1 MVLRVDK
8 EKGYIDLSKRCV
20 CHGRSSWG
28 ASFLTCAAP
37 PPQASGARGRERV
50 RGKIQQEQDGALHH
64 AACSG
69 DDWERSDGA
78 FCPPERFPQRRK
90 WPDTRCDSRSQELY
104 EQLGWPLYKRHG
116 HAFDAFKLLAQDPV
130 TALLPF
136 TPEEAPVVTPAVRAA
151 LMVNI
156 RRRMTP
162 LPLKIRADVE
172 LTCFA
177 YDGVLHIKDAMR
189 VAQAASK
196 DSECVVNM
204 KLVAPPLYVLT
215 TQTLDKEAGIKLLEE
230 AIAAASACIDGHKGR
245 LLVKEGARAVSERDE
260 KLLAEKL
267 DKLAAANE
275 EVDGDEEDEEDETMG
290 TADFDAP
297 PMPTEGGAAAPPAA
311 QEPRAAKAAALAA
324 QNSDGDED

>member
-1 MVLRVDK
+1 
-8 EKGYIDLSKRCV
+8 
-20 CHGRSSWG
+20 
-28 ASFLTCAAP
+28 
-37 PPQASGARGRERV
+37 
-50 RGKIQQEQDGALHH
+50 
-64 AACSG
+64 
-69 DDWERSDGA
+69 
-78 FCPPERFPQRRK
+78 
-90 WPDTRCDSRSQELY
+90 LY

-130 TALLPF
+130 TVLLPF
-136 TPEEAPVVTPAVRAA
+136 TPEEAPVVTAGVRDA

-162 LPLKIRADVE
+162 QPLKIRADVE

-189 VAQAASK
+189 AAQAASK
-196 DSECVVNM
+196 DSECCVNM

-230 AIAAASACIDGHKGR
+230 AIVAATACIDGHKGR
-245 LLVKEGARAVSERDE
+245 LVVKEGARAVSERDE

-297 PMPTEGGAAAPPAA
+297 PMPAEGGAAAAPAA
-311 QEPRAAKAAALAA
+311 KEARAAKASALAA
-324 QNSDGDED
+324 AGSDSD

>member
-1 MVLRVDK
+1 M
-8 EKGYIDLSKRCV
+8 
-20 CHGRSSWG
+20 
-28 ASFLTCAAP
+28 
-37 PPQASGARGRERV
+37 
-50 RGKIQQEQDGALHH
+50 
-64 AACSG
+64 
-69 DDWERSDGA
+69 
-78 FCPPERFPQRRK
+78 
-90 WPDTRCDSRSQELY
+90 Y

-136 TPEEAPVVTPAVRAA
+136 TPEEAPVVTPAVREA

-162 LPLKIRADVE
+162 QPLKIRADVE

-189 VAQAASK
+189 AAQAASK
-196 DSECVVNM
+196 DSDCCVNM

-297 PMPTEGGAAAPPAA
+297 PMPTEGGAAAQPAA
-311 QEPRAAKAAALAA
+311 KELRAAKAAALAA

>member
-1 MVLRVDK
+1 M
-8 EKGYIDLSKRCV
+8 
-20 CHGRSSWG
+20 
-28 ASFLTCAAP
+28 
-37 PPQASGARGRERV
+37 
-50 RGKIQQEQDGALHH
+50 
-64 AACSG
+64 
-69 DDWERSDGA
+69 
-78 FCPPERFPQRRK
+78 
-90 WPDTRCDSRSQELY
+90 Y

-136 TPEEAPVVTPAVRAA
+136 TPEEAPVVTPAVREA

-162 LPLKIRADVE
+162 QPLKIRADVE

-189 VAQAASK
+189 AAQAASK

-297 PMPTEGGAAAPPAA
+297 PMPTEGGAAAQPAA
-311 QEPRAAKAAALAA
+311 KELRAAKAAALAA